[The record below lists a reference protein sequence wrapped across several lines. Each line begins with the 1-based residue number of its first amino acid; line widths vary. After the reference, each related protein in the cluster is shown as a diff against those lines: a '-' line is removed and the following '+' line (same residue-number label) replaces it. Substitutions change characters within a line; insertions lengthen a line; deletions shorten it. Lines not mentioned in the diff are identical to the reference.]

1 MIDILF
7 IAMDWF
13 WGAMG
18 DPRFTPI
25 SLTISGAVYK
35 LLKTAKAKKDKQY
48 ERIKER
54 GISKQIQHLSSVS
67 FTGMS
72 GIVDAEKGRK
82 THVRVLVEE
91 TNLSLELGA
100 YLGTFIKERKNVF
113 FKEMV
118 NTIRDHVETDEKMY
132 KRRDWPNYVSLIGEE
147 LHDEAYT
154 LLGKKIGKCKLLDEL
169 FETSLNVLVFQESFR
184 KIIYQIRVHKGWEKD
199 ANIRKE
205 S

>member
-1 MIDILF
+1 MNDILF
-7 IAMDWF
+7 LALDWF
-13 WGAMG
+13 WGVIG

-72 GIVDAEKGRK
+72 GIVDNEKGKR

-169 FETSLNVLVFQESFR
+169 FETTLNVLTFQDAYR
-184 KIIYQIRVHKGWEKD
+184 KIIYQIRIHKGWEKD
-199 ANIRKE
+199 ADNRKE